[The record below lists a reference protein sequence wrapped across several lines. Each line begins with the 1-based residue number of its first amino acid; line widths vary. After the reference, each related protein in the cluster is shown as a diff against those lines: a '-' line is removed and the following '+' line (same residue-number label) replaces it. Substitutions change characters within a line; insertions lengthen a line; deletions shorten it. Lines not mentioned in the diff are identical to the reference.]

1 MRTLGMELAPLEGQ
15 RGGADDVDERNARK
29 IAGPKGAKQPRN
41 LDFLFY
47 SRLYFGQSRRS

>member
-1 MRTLGMELAPLEGQ
+1 MELAPLEGQ

-47 SRLYFGQSRRS
+47 SRLYFGQS